1 MKGEPMILLS
11 LILAHLIADFFLQS
25 DEMVREKLKNL
36 KKHMMHHFVV
46 LLPVTL
52 LFWGVPFDFAKP
64 LQFVVLPILFLLGT
78 HFLIDLLKIKLL
90 DQTSDQQNM
99 KMLFYFIMDQLL
111 HFVMIIIC
119 CHLFYNLPIYRL
131 LEKGIALLTENS
143 SLSVLNSVLFIF
155 IIVILVTS
163 VSGHIIRILL
173 GTTLPAQL
181 LSFEGRYAFKN
192 ERRED
197 RMNSAGGLVE
207 EYNYFTFNKHDLSR
221 GKLIGYIER
230 LLVIILTFYSAYP
243 AIAFIVTA
251 KSIARFKQM
260 DDRNW
265 AEYFLLGTLTSML
278 LGISLGLLLR
288 EVLN

>member
-36 KKHMMHHFVV
+36 KKHMLHHFIV
-46 LLPVTL
+46 LLPVTI
-52 LFWGVPFDFAKP
+52 LFWGLSFNFVNP
-64 LQFVVLPILFLLGT
+64 LQYVVLPILFLLGT
-78 HFLIDLLKIKLL
+78 HFIIDFLKIKLL
-90 DQTSDQQNM
+90 DKTTDQQNM
-99 KMLFYFIMDQLL
+99 KKLLYFITDQFL
-111 HFVMIIIC
+111 HLVMIILA
-119 CHLFYNLPIYRL
+119 CHLFFMLPINRL

-143 SLSVLNSVLFIF
+143 SLSVFNSVLFIF

-173 GTTLPAQL
+173 GTLPTQL

-192 ERRED
+192 ERREEQ
-197 RMNSAGGLVE
+197 MNSAGGLIE

>member
-36 KKHMMHHFVV
+36 KKHMLHHFIV

-52 LFWGVPFDFAKP
+52 LFWGLSFDFVNP
-64 LQFVVLPILFLLGT
+64 LQYVVLPILFLLGT
-78 HFLIDLLKIKLL
+78 HFIIDFLKIKLL
-90 DQTSDQQNM
+90 DKTTDQQNM
-99 KMLFYFIMDQLL
+99 KKLLYFITDQFL
-111 HFVMIIIC
+111 HLVMIILA
-119 CHLFYNLPIYRL
+119 CHLFFNLPINRM

-155 IIVILVTS
+155 IIVIMVTS

-173 GTTLPAQL
+173 GTLPTQL

-192 ERRED
+192 ERREEQ
-197 RMNSAGGLVE
+197 MHSAGGLIE

>member
-1 MKGEPMILLS
+1 MILLS

-36 KKHMMHHFVV
+36 KKHMLHHIIV

-52 LFWGVPFDFAKP
+52 VFWALSFDFAKP
-64 LQFVVLPILFLLGT
+64 LEYVVLPILFLLGT
-78 HFLIDLLKIKLL
+78 HFLIDFLKIKLL
-90 DQTSDQQNM
+90 DKTAGQQNM
-99 KMLFYFIMDQLL
+99 KKLFYFIADQIIHLA
-111 HFVMIIIC
+111 MIIIA
-119 CHLFYNLPIYRL
+119 CHLFFKVTFSGLQ
-131 LEKGIALLTENS
+131 EKGIELLTENS
-143 SLSVLNSVLFIF
+143 SLSILNSVLFII

-173 GTTLPAQL
+173 GTLPAQL

-192 ERRED
+192 ERKEEQ
-197 RMNSAGGLVE
+197 MNSAGGLVE
-207 EYNYFTFNKHDLSR
+207 EYNYYTFNKHDLSR

-265 AEYFLLGTLTSML
+265 AEYFLLGTLTSMF
-278 LGISLGLLLR
+278 LGIFFGLLLR
-288 EVLN
+288 EVLI

>member
-1 MKGEPMILLS
+1 MILLC

-36 KKHMMHHFVV
+36 KKHMLHHFIV

-52 LFWGVPFDFAKP
+52 VFWALSFDFAKP
-64 LQFVVLPILFLLGT
+64 LEYVVLPILFLLGT
-78 HFLIDLLKIKLL
+78 HFLIDFLKINLL
-90 DQTSDQQNM
+90 DKTTGQQNM
-99 KMLFYFIMDQLL
+99 KKLFYFIADQIIHLA
-111 HFVMIIIC
+111 MIIIA
-119 CHLFYNLPIYRL
+119 CHLFFKVTFSEL
-131 LEKGIALLTENS
+131 LEKGIELLIENS
-143 SLSVLNSVLFIF
+143 SLSILNSVLFI
-155 IIVILVTS
+155 IIILILVTS

-173 GTTLPAQL
+173 GTLPAQL

-192 ERRED
+192 ERKEEQ
-197 RMNSAGGLVE
+197 MNSAGGLVE
-207 EYNYFTFNKHDLSR
+207 EYNYYTFNKHDLSR

-265 AEYFLLGTLTSML
+265 AEYFLLGTLTSMF
-278 LGISLGLLLR
+278 LGIFFGLLLR
-288 EVLN
+288 EVLI

>member
-1 MKGEPMILLS
+1 MILLS

-36 KKHMMHHFVV
+36 KKHMLHHFIV
-46 LLPVTL
+46 LLPATL
-52 LFWGVPFDFAKP
+52 LFWGLSFDFAKP
-64 LQFVVLPILFLLGT
+64 LKYVVLPILFLLGT
-78 HFLIDLLKIKLL
+78 HFLIDFLKIKLL
-90 DQTSDQQNM
+90 DKTAGKQNM
-99 KMLFYFIMDQLL
+99 KKLFYFIADQIIHLT
-111 HFVMIIIC
+111 MIITA
-119 CHLFYNLPIYRL
+119 CHLFFKVTFSGL
-131 LEKGIALLTENS
+131 LEKGIELLTENS
-143 SLSVLNSVLFIF
+143 SLSILNSVLFII

-173 GTTLPAQL
+173 GTLPDQL
-181 LSFEGRYAFKN
+181 LSFEGRYSFKN
-192 ERRED
+192 ERKEEQL
-197 RMNSAGGLVE
+197 NSAGGLVE
-207 EYNYFTFNKHDLSR
+207 EYTYYTFNKHDLSR

-265 AEYFLLGTLTSML
+265 AEYFLLGTLTSMF
-278 LGISLGLLLR
+278 LGIFFGLLLR
-288 EVLN
+288 EVLI

>member
-1 MKGEPMILLS
+1 MILLS

-36 KKHMMHHFVV
+36 KKHMQHHFIV

-52 LFWGVPFDFAKP
+52 LFWSLSFDFVNP
-64 LQFVVLPILFLLGT
+64 LQYVVLPILFLLGT
-78 HFLIDLLKIKLL
+78 HFIIDFLKIKLL
-90 DQTSDQQNM
+90 DKTKDQQNM
-99 KMLFYFIMDQLL
+99 KKLLYFITDQFL
-111 HFVMIIIC
+111 HLVMIILA
-119 CHLFYNLPIYRL
+119 CHLFFMLPINRL
-131 LEKGIALLTENS
+131 LEKGIVLLTENS
-143 SLSVLNSVLFIF
+143 SLSVFNSVFFIF

-173 GTTLPAQL
+173 GTLPTQL

-192 ERRED
+192 ERREEQ
-197 RMNSAGGLVE
+197 MNSAGGLIE

>member
-1 MKGEPMILLS
+1 MILLS

-36 KKHMMHHFVV
+36 KKHMLHHLLV
-46 LLPVTL
+46 LLPVIL
-52 LFWGVPFDFAKP
+52 LFWALSYDFAKP
-64 LQFVVLPILFLLGT
+64 LEFVVLPGLFLLGT
-78 HFLIDLLKIKLL
+78 HFLIDFLKIKLL
-90 DQTSDQQNM
+90 DRTTDHQNI
-99 KMLFYFIMDQLL
+99 KKLFYFIADQ
-111 HFVMIIIC
+111 IIHLAMLITA
-119 CHLFYNLPIYRL
+119 CHLFFQVTITELQ
-131 LEKGIALLTENS
+131 EKGIELLTENS
-143 SLSVLNSVLFIF
+143 TLSIANAVLFII

-173 GTTLPAQL
+173 GTLPTQL

-192 ERRED
+192 ERKEEQ
-197 RMNSAGGLVE
+197 MNGAGGLVE
-207 EYNYFTFNKHDLSR
+207 EYNYYTFNKHDLSR

-278 LGISLGLLLR
+278 LGIFFGLLLR
-288 EVLN
+288 EVLI

>member
-1 MKGEPMILLS
+1 MILLS

-36 KKHMMHHFVV
+36 KKHMLHHFIV

-52 LFWGVPFDFAKP
+52 LFWGLSFDFVNP
-64 LQFVVLPILFLLGT
+64 LQYVVLPILFLLGT
-78 HFLIDLLKIKLL
+78 HFIIDFLKIKLL
-90 DQTSDQQNM
+90 DKTTDQQNM
-99 KMLFYFIMDQLL
+99 KKLLYFITDQFL
-111 HFVMIIIC
+111 HLVMIILA
-119 CHLFYNLPIYRL
+119 CHLFFNLPINRM

-155 IIVILVTS
+155 IIVIMVTS

-173 GTTLPAQL
+173 GTLPTQL

-192 ERRED
+192 ERREEQ
-197 RMNSAGGLVE
+197 MHSAGGLIE

>member
-1 MKGEPMILLS
+1 MILLS

-36 KKHMMHHFVV
+36 KKHMLHHFIV
-46 LLPVTL
+46 LLPVTI
-52 LFWGVPFDFAKP
+52 LFWGLSFDFVNP
-64 LQFVVLPILFLLGT
+64 LQYVVLPILFLLGT
-78 HFLIDLLKIKLL
+78 HFIIDFLKIKLL
-90 DQTSDQQNM
+90 DKTTDQQNM
-99 KMLFYFIMDQLL
+99 KKLLYFIMDQFL
-111 HFVMIIIC
+111 HLVMIILA
-119 CHLFYNLPIYRL
+119 CHLFFNLPINRM

-155 IIVILVTS
+155 IIVIMVTS

-173 GTTLPAQL
+173 GTLPTQL

-192 ERRED
+192 ERREEQ
-197 RMNSAGGLVE
+197 MHSAGGLIE

>member
-1 MKGEPMILLS
+1 MILLS

-36 KKHMMHHFVV
+36 KKHMLHHFIV
-46 LLPVTL
+46 LLPVTI
-52 LFWGVPFDFAKP
+52 LFWGLSFDFVNP
-64 LQFVVLPILFLLGT
+64 LQYVVLPILFLLGT
-78 HFLIDLLKIKLL
+78 HFIIDFLKIKLL
-90 DQTSDQQNM
+90 DKTTDQQNM
-99 KMLFYFIMDQLL
+99 KKLLYFITDQFL
-111 HFVMIIIC
+111 HLVMIILA
-119 CHLFYNLPIYRL
+119 CHLFFMLPINRL

-143 SLSVLNSVLFIF
+143 SLSVFNSVLFIF

-173 GTTLPAQL
+173 GTLPTQL

-192 ERRED
+192 ERREEQ
-197 RMNSAGGLVE
+197 MNSAGGLIE

>member
-1 MKGEPMILLS
+1 MILLS

-36 KKHMMHHFVV
+36 KKHMLHHFIV
-46 LLPVTL
+46 LLPVTI
-52 LFWGVPFDFAKP
+52 LFWGLSFNFVNP
-64 LQFVVLPILFLLGT
+64 LQYVVLPILFLLGT
-78 HFLIDLLKIKLL
+78 HFIIDFLKIKLL
-90 DQTSDQQNM
+90 DKTTDQQNM
-99 KMLFYFIMDQLL
+99 KKLLYFITDQFL
-111 HFVMIIIC
+111 HLVMIILA
-119 CHLFYNLPIYRL
+119 CHLFFMLPINRL

-143 SLSVLNSVLFIF
+143 SLSVFNSVLFIF

-173 GTTLPAQL
+173 GTLPTQL

-192 ERRED
+192 ERREEQ
-197 RMNSAGGLVE
+197 MNSAGGLIE